1 MPYRSTGITICGT
14 RYDRRQKLIPEQ
26 RAEIFHRYMT
36 EDVSQRQLAREYGV
50 SRRLIT
56 FIVNPERE
64 KRNRELLNKRKAK
77 GLYKPDRKKHT
88 EIIREYRR
96 YKQKL
101 FKEGKIQLILTENE
115 ITGKTE
121 RTGTGD
127 YRQSQ
132 GDSKNAGGLA
142 APHGLCRGGRRGR

>member
-1 MPYRSTGITICGT
+1 MPYRSTGIIICGT
-14 RYDRRQKLIPEQ
+14 RYDRRQKLTPEQ

-77 GLYKPDRKKHT
+77 GMYKPDRKKHT

-101 FKEGKIQLILTENE
+101 FKEGKIQL
-115 ITGKTE
+115 KTD
-121 RTGTGD
+121 R
-127 YRQSQ
+127 
-132 GDSKNAGGLA
+132 K
-142 APHGLCRGGRRGR
+142 

>member
-1 MPYRSTGITICGT
+1 MNCKKNQAITTFIHGMQTINRHSHAIQKHGNNHLRDTVWPQAKTDT
-14 RYDRRQKLIPEQ
+14 RQ
-26 RAEIFHRYMT
+26 RVEIFHRYMT
-36 EDVSQRQLAREYGV
+36 EDVSQRRLAREYGV

-101 FKEGKIQLILTENE
+101 FKEGKIQLNTDR
-115 ITGKTE
+115 K
-121 RTGTGD
+121 
-127 YRQSQ
+127 
-132 GDSKNAGGLA
+132 
-142 APHGLCRGGRRGR
+142 